1 MKRKTGK
8 AYFNDLWKHM
18 CNNLEAFV
26 KEGDQEKLHQFRVNV
41 KKIRAFLLLVDETLS
56 QNAFS
61 KQFKPVKKIFKQG
74 GKIREAF
81 INLQMGAQYN
91 LNNED
96 FNLKQVNEMDSE
108 ILSFKK
114 NAKKYFKTIGE
125 VHEELE
131 DNLQD
136 IQNDRIN
143 EFYQN
148 QLEHI
153 AVTLDKHEFNDE
165 LHDCRKRIKTL
176 VYNRKIAGK
185 ALDGNLSL
193 NNDYLDELQDSIG
206 SWHDTILAIELF
218 SAPELNVKPVVTRI
232 KRQNTR
238 LRKSINELS
247 KDFFE
252 RATFKNN
259 TEQH

>member
-8 AYFNDLWKHM
+8 TYFNDLWEHM
-18 CNNLEAFV
+18 SANLGAFV
-26 KEGDQEKLHQFRVNV
+26 KEGDQEKLHQFRVHV
-41 KKIRAFLLLVDETLS
+41 KKIRAFLLLVDDALS
-56 QNAFS
+56 QNGLT
-61 KQFKPVKKIFKQG
+61 KQFKPVKKIFRHG

-81 INLQMGAQYN
+81 INLQLGAHYD
-91 LNNED
+91 LNNEE

-108 ILSFKK
+108 ILLFKK
-114 NAKKYFKTIGE
+114 SAKKYFKTIKQ
-125 VHEELE
+125 VHDDLE
-131 DNLQD
+131 DSLRD
-136 IQNDRIN
+136 IENNRIS

-148 QLEHI
+148 QLGQI
-153 AVTLDKHEFNDE
+153 AVTLDKQEFNEE
-165 LHDCRKRIKTL
+165 LHECRKRIKTL

-185 ALDGNLSL
+185 ALNGNLNL
-193 NNDYLDELQDSIG
+193 NNDYLDQLQDSIG
-206 SWHDTILAIELF
+206 NWHDTIVAIELF

-247 KDFFE
+247 KDFFV
-252 RATFKNN
+252 RATFKND

>member
-1 MKRKTGK
+1 
-8 AYFNDLWKHM
+8 
-18 CNNLEAFV
+18 
-26 KEGDQEKLHQFRVNV
+26 
-41 KKIRAFLLLVDETLS
+41 
-56 QNAFS
+56 
-61 KQFKPVKKIFKQG
+61 
-74 GKIREAF
+74 
-81 INLQMGAQYN
+81 
-91 LNNED
+91 
-96 FNLKQVNEMDSE
+96 
-108 ILSFKK
+108 
-114 NAKKYFKTIGE
+114 
-125 VHEELE
+125 
-131 DNLQD
+131 
-136 IQNDRIN
+136 
-143 EFYQN
+143 
-148 QLEHI
+148 
-153 AVTLDKHEFNDE
+153 
-165 LHDCRKRIKTL
+165 